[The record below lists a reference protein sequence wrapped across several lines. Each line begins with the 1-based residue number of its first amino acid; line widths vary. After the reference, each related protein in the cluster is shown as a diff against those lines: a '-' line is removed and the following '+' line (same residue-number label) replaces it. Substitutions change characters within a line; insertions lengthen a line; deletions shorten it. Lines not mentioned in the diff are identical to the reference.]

1 MAPGKVEDAK
11 GVPFVGPAGVLLR
24 NELRRQL
31 IDPSAAYYIN
41 AVSCMPPQNKLR
53 PEYLSACRQNLKDQL
68 DIASDAKWILAC
80 GKVALEALLPHATP
94 QTRGKAIRVHGKTV
108 FGVYHPSYILQT
120 PDRSAYGLWS
130 GQLFIFG
137 MMVLGDVDS
146 ADHDVCAYCNDA
158 AIQYSHA
165 CKKHMGWWKVD
176 KQWKYAPPEQLGLG
190 I

>member
-1 MAPGKVEDAK
+1 MAPGKVEDHR
-11 GVPFVGPAGVLLR
+11 GIPFVGPAGVLLR
-24 NELRRQL
+24 NELRRQMT
-31 IDPSAAYYIN
+31 DPTNAYYIN

-53 PEYLSACRQNLKDQL
+53 PEYLAACRQNLKDQL
-68 DIASDAKWILAC
+68 DVASDAKWILAC

-165 CKKHMGWWKVD
+165 CKKHMGIWKVD
-176 KQWKYAPPEQLGLG
+176 SQWKYAPPEQLGLG